1 MLKVLEDLPDWTGS
15 TSSNIT
21 YPIYVLVLAPTLDDG
36 AEDQDTVR
44 RPAQP
49 LATTL
54 AMCTGYSVQV
64 VCGHTLMH
72 FATRCL
78 KNCAA
83 PEGPVSFI
91 HDTCAKC
98 HPEFVMKNI
107 RERYYTE
114 RERIMARYRHAVSY
128 NLGDEA
134 ERLTQVLEDLED
146 TCRKNIAAAKFFSIG
161 LQPDEV
167 IFPGNPEQE

>member
-1 MLKVLEDLPDWTGS
+1 
-15 TSSNIT
+15 
-21 YPIYVLVLAPTLDDG
+21 
-36 AEDQDTVR
+36 
-44 RPAQP
+44 
-49 LATTL
+49 
-54 AMCTGYSVQV
+54 MCTGYSIQM

-78 KNCAA
+78 TKCAA
-83 PEGPVSFI
+83 PDGPVGFI
-91 HDTCAKC
+91 HDTCAQC
-98 HPEFVMKNI
+98 HPDFVIKNL

-134 ERLTQVLEDLED
+134 KRLTKVLGDLED
-146 TCRKNIAAAKFFSIG
+146 TCRKDIAAAKFFGEG

-167 IFPGNPEQE
+167 IFPGKLEQDPRNTLNDVERHFQIGELQESMPKLKTASEEV